1 MHNQI
6 RPFKGLYHFSCVNEV
21 LISDMI
27 LSFNNVKEAVD
38 VNVDGF
44 GVGVGDDVD
53 DDVDDDEGD
62 EGDEGKD
69 NKDGNDDK
77 NKE

>member
-1 MHNQI
+1 
-6 RPFKGLYHFSCVNEV
+6 
-21 LISDMI
+21 MI